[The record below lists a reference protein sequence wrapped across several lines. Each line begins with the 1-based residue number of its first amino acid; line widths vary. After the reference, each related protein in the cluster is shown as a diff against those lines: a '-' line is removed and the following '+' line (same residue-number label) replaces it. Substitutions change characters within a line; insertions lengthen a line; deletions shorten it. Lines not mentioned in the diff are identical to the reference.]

1 MTREEAKKELIAMLE
16 EAEGGPSY
24 SMEEVDAYM
33 RELLHPKNQIY
44 LTGDTH
50 GQFERI
56 ISFCERQQV
65 QPESTFIILGDVGLN
80 YYGDRRDNRGKDNLT
95 KIPITFFCIHGN
107 HEMRPSEELGYQ
119 VKEYH
124 GGKVWVQPEYPNLV
138 FAIDGEIYDFF
149 GHSCIVIGGA
159 YSVDKYY
166 RLARG
171 YNWFE
176 DEQPSDEIKEKV
188 ERMLSERHWKI
199 DVVLSHTCP
208 LRYEP
213 TEVFLSM
220 IDQSSVDKSTEQ
232 WLDTI
237 ESRLHYERWYCGHYH
252 TDKEIDKIRFMF
264 QDYTMLPHQIS
275 LSAEK
280 EMIRRMQRQAE
291 IVEALGLTDG
301 SGGEIRGFYMSTY
314 YDFMVETKYKD
325 KWYNIDLHT
334 KDFDGKLRHQY
345 LATFSRSF
353 VGQLESLIDG
363 AWRIGFDDL
372 AESTQ
377 NLLLSSIPAE
387 CEDSVRLEQFYV
399 AGNLADFEKL
409 LKAPYQNEYYV
420 TRNQIAA
427 YESHEIDDICDYLT
441 VHEVLELPYTAR
453 SEYVLY
459 RWNDVFDN
467 AEKIRSMVDRL
478 RFQVECFN
486 EALPYEAGQ
495 SYGDRAASQVR
506 VIYRIS

>member
-1 MTREEAKKELIAMLE
+1 MMTREEAEKELIAMLE
-16 EAEGGPSY
+16 EAEGGPLY

-80 YYGDRRDNRGKDNLT
+80 YYGDRRDNRGKDKLA

-107 HEMRPSEELGYQ
+107 HEMRTSEELGYQ

-188 ERMLSERHWKI
+188 ERMLSERDWKI

-232 WLDTI
+232 WLGTI
-237 ESRLHYERWYCGHYH
+237 ESRLHYERWFCGHYH

-291 IVEALGLTDG
+291 IVEALGLMD
-301 SGGEIRGFYMSTY
+301 EAQ
-314 YDFMVETKYKD
+314 E
-325 KWYNIDLHT
+325 
-334 KDFDGKLRHQY
+334 
-345 LATFSRSF
+345 
-353 VGQLESLIDG
+353 
-363 AWRIGFDDL
+363 
-372 AESTQ
+372 
-377 NLLLSSIPAE
+377 
-387 CEDSVRLEQFYV
+387 
-399 AGNLADFEKL
+399 EK
-409 LKAPYQNEYYV
+409 
-420 TRNQIAA
+420 
-427 YESHEIDDICDYLT
+427 
-441 VHEVLELPYTAR
+441 
-453 SEYVLY
+453 
-459 RWNDVFDN
+459 
-467 AEKIRSMVDRL
+467 
-478 RFQVECFN
+478 
-486 EALPYEAGQ
+486 
-495 SYGDRAASQVR
+495 
-506 VIYRIS
+506 

>member
-1 MTREEAKKELIAMLE
+1 MMTREEAEKELIAMLE

-159 YSVDKYY
+159 YSV
-166 RLARG
+166 
-171 YNWFE
+171 
-176 DEQPSDEIKEKV
+176 
-188 ERMLSERHWKI
+188 ERVLSERDWKI

-213 TEVFLSM
+213 AEVFLSM

-232 WLDTI
+232 WLGTI
-237 ESRLHYERWYCGHYH
+237 ESRLHYERWFCGHYH

-291 IVEALGLTDG
+291 IVEALGLMD
-301 SGGEIRGFYMSTY
+301 EAQ
-314 YDFMVETKYKD
+314 E
-325 KWYNIDLHT
+325 
-334 KDFDGKLRHQY
+334 
-345 LATFSRSF
+345 
-353 VGQLESLIDG
+353 
-363 AWRIGFDDL
+363 
-372 AESTQ
+372 
-377 NLLLSSIPAE
+377 
-387 CEDSVRLEQFYV
+387 
-399 AGNLADFEKL
+399 EK
-409 LKAPYQNEYYV
+409 
-420 TRNQIAA
+420 
-427 YESHEIDDICDYLT
+427 
-441 VHEVLELPYTAR
+441 
-453 SEYVLY
+453 
-459 RWNDVFDN
+459 
-467 AEKIRSMVDRL
+467 
-478 RFQVECFN
+478 
-486 EALPYEAGQ
+486 
-495 SYGDRAASQVR
+495 
-506 VIYRIS
+506 

>member
-1 MTREEAKKELIAMLE
+1 MTRKEAEKELIAMLE
-16 EAEGGPSY
+16 KAEGGPTY

-56 ISFCERQQV
+56 ISLCERQQV
-65 QPESTFIILGDVGLN
+65 QPESTFIILGDAGLN
-80 YYGDRRDNRGKDNLT
+80 YYGDRRDRRGKDKLA

-124 GGKVWVQPEYPNLV
+124 EGKVWVQPEYPNIV
-138 FAIDGEIYDFF
+138 FAIDGEVYDFF

-176 DEQPSDEIKEKV
+176 DEQPSGEIREKV
-188 ERMLSERHWKI
+188 ERVLSEHDWRI

-208 LRYEP
+208 LKYEP
-213 TEVFLSM
+213 TEVFLPM

-264 QDYTMLPHQIS
+264 QNYALLPHQIS

-280 EMIRRMQRQAE
+280 ELVRRMQRQAE
-291 IVEALGLTDG
+291 IVEALGL
-301 SGGEIRGFYMSTY
+301 M
-314 YDFMVETKYKD
+314 
-325 KWYNIDLHT
+325 
-334 KDFDGKLRHQY
+334 
-345 LATFSRSF
+345 
-353 VGQLESLIDG
+353 
-363 AWRIGFDDL
+363 DD
-372 AESTQ
+372 APE
-377 NLLLSSIPAE
+377 
-387 CEDSVRLEQFYV
+387 
-399 AGNLADFEKL
+399 EK
-409 LKAPYQNEYYV
+409 
-420 TRNQIAA
+420 
-427 YESHEIDDICDYLT
+427 
-441 VHEVLELPYTAR
+441 
-453 SEYVLY
+453 
-459 RWNDVFDN
+459 
-467 AEKIRSMVDRL
+467 
-478 RFQVECFN
+478 
-486 EALPYEAGQ
+486 
-495 SYGDRAASQVR
+495 
-506 VIYRIS
+506 

>member
-1 MTREEAKKELIAMLE
+1 MTREEAEKELIAMLE

-107 HEMRPSEELGYQ
+107 HEMRPSKELGYQ

-188 ERMLSERHWKI
+188 ERVLSERDWKI
-199 DVVLSHTCP
+199 DS
-208 LRYEP
+208 LR
-213 TEVFLSM
+213 TERKKGIRPMLPKGLFLSTLEKIQKQEAR
-220 IDQSSVDKSTEQ
+220 IDEFNTALSKICDGVPVFDSENQYLIALRELLKYTMQDQ
-232 WLDTI
+232 YDYIGWWL
-237 ESRLHYERWYCGHYH
+237 YEAPDAGYTVWWDDEDG
-252 TDKEIDKIRFMF
+252 KEIRVDL
-264 QDYTMLPHQIS
+264 TEPG
-275 LSAEK
+275 
-280 EMIRRMQRQAE
+280 
-291 IVEALGLTDG
+291 AL
-301 SGGEIRGFYMSTY
+301 Y
-314 YDFMVETKYKD
+314 
-325 KWYNIDLHT
+325 
-334 KDFDGKLRHQY
+334 
-345 LATFSRSF
+345 
-353 VGQLESLIDG
+353 
-363 AWRIGFDDL
+363 
-372 AESTQ
+372 
-377 NLLLSSIPAE
+377 
-387 CEDSVRLEQFYV
+387 
-399 AGNLADFEKL
+399 
-409 LKAPYQNEYYV
+409 
-420 TRNQIAA
+420 
-427 YESHEIDDICDYLT
+427 DYL
-441 VHEVLELPYTAR
+441 VEYAAPEGVQEDEL
-453 SEYVLY
+453 
-459 RWNDVFDN
+459 
-467 AEKIRSMVDRL
+467 
-478 RFQVECFN
+478 
-486 EALPYEAGQ
+486 
-495 SYGDRAASQVR
+495 
-506 VIYRIS
+506 

>member
-1 MTREEAKKELIAMLE
+1 
-16 EAEGGPSY
+16 
-24 SMEEVDAYM
+24 
-33 RELLHPKNQIY
+33 
-44 LTGDTH
+44 
-50 GQFERI
+50 
-56 ISFCERQQV
+56 
-65 QPESTFIILGDVGLN
+65 
-80 YYGDRRDNRGKDNLT
+80 
-95 KIPITFFCIHGN
+95 
-107 HEMRPSEELGYQ
+107 
-119 VKEYH
+119 
-124 GGKVWVQPEYPNLV
+124 
-138 FAIDGEIYDFF
+138 
-149 GHSCIVIGGA
+149 
-159 YSVDKYY
+159 
-166 RLARG
+166 
-171 YNWFE
+171 
-176 DEQPSDEIKEKV
+176 
-188 ERMLSERHWKI
+188 
-199 DVVLSHTCP
+199 
-208 LRYEP
+208 
-213 TEVFLSM
+213 
-220 IDQSSVDKSTEQ
+220 
-232 WLDTI
+232 
-237 ESRLHYERWYCGHYH
+237 
-252 TDKEIDKIRFMF
+252 
-264 QDYTMLPHQIS
+264 
-275 LSAEK
+275 
-280 EMIRRMQRQAE
+280 
-291 IVEALGLTDG
+291 
-301 SGGEIRGFYMSTY
+301 MSTY
-314 YDFMVETKYKD
+314 YDFMVEAKYKD

-459 RWNDVFDN
+459 RWNDVFGN

-478 RFQVECFN
+478 RFQIECFN
-486 EALPYEAGQ
+486 EALSYEAGQ

>member
-1 MTREEAKKELIAMLE
+1 MMTREEAEKELIAMLE

-188 ERMLSERHWKI
+188 ERMLSERDWKI

-237 ESRLHYERWYCGHYH
+237 ESRFALRALVL
-252 TDKEIDKIRFMF
+252 R
-264 QDYTMLPHQIS
+264 S
-275 LSAEK
+275 LS
-280 EMIRRMQRQAE
+280 
-291 IVEALGLTDG
+291 
-301 SGGEIRGFYMSTY
+301 Y
-314 YDFMVETKYKD
+314 
-325 KWYNIDLHT
+325 
-334 KDFDGKLRHQY
+334 
-345 LATFSRSF
+345 
-353 VGQLESLIDG
+353 GQ
-363 AWRIGFDDL
+363 
-372 AESTQ
+372 
-377 NLLLSSIPAE
+377 
-387 CEDSVRLEQFYV
+387 
-399 AGNLADFEKL
+399 
-409 LKAPYQNEYYV
+409 
-420 TRNQIAA
+420 
-427 YESHEIDDICDYLT
+427 
-441 VHEVLELPYTAR
+441 
-453 SEYVLY
+453 
-459 RWNDVFDN
+459 
-467 AEKIRSMVDRL
+467 
-478 RFQVECFN
+478 
-486 EALPYEAGQ
+486 
-495 SYGDRAASQVR
+495 GDRQDPFHVSRLYDAAASDFPFCGEGNDPPDAAAGR
-506 VIYRIS
+506 NCRSSGSDG

>member
-1 MTREEAKKELIAMLE
+1 MMTREEAEKELIAMLE

-107 HEMRPSEELGYQ
+107 HEMRPSKELGYQ

-188 ERMLSERHWKI
+188 ERVLSERDWKI

-213 TEVFLSM
+213 AEVFLSM

-232 WLDTI
+232 
-237 ESRLHYERWYCGHYH
+237 
-252 TDKEIDKIRFMF
+252 
-264 QDYTMLPHQIS
+264 
-275 LSAEK
+275 
-280 EMIRRMQRQAE
+280 
-291 IVEALGLTDG
+291 
-301 SGGEIRGFYMSTY
+301 
-314 YDFMVETKYKD
+314 
-325 KWYNIDLHT
+325 
-334 KDFDGKLRHQY
+334 
-345 LATFSRSF
+345 
-353 VGQLESLIDG
+353 
-363 AWRIGFDDL
+363 
-372 AESTQ
+372 
-377 NLLLSSIPAE
+377 
-387 CEDSVRLEQFYV
+387 
-399 AGNLADFEKL
+399 
-409 LKAPYQNEYYV
+409 
-420 TRNQIAA
+420 
-427 YESHEIDDICDYLT
+427 
-441 VHEVLELPYTAR
+441 
-453 SEYVLY
+453 
-459 RWNDVFDN
+459 
-467 AEKIRSMVDRL
+467 
-478 RFQVECFN
+478 
-486 EALPYEAGQ
+486 
-495 SYGDRAASQVR
+495 
-506 VIYRIS
+506 

>member
-1 MTREEAKKELIAMLE
+1 MTREEAEKELIAMLE
-16 EAEGGPSY
+16 ESEGGPSY

-50 GQFERI
+50 GRFERI

-80 YYGDRRDNRGKDNLT
+80 YYGDRRDNRGKDKLV

-188 ERMLSERHWKI
+188 ERMLSERDWKI

-252 TDKEIDKIRFMF
+252 TDKEIDKIR
-264 QDYTMLPHQIS
+264 H
-275 LSAEK
+275 
-280 EMIRRMQRQAE
+280 IRFPFLQR
-291 IVEALGLTDG
+291 
-301 SGGEIRGFYMSTY
+301 
-314 YDFMVETKYKD
+314 KK
-325 KWYNIDLHT
+325 
-334 KDFDGKLRHQY
+334 
-345 LATFSRSF
+345 
-353 VGQLESLIDG
+353 
-363 AWRIGFDDL
+363 
-372 AESTQ
+372 
-377 NLLLSSIPAE
+377 
-387 CEDSVRLEQFYV
+387 
-399 AGNLADFEKL
+399 
-409 LKAPYQNEYYV
+409 
-420 TRNQIAA
+420 
-427 YESHEIDDICDYLT
+427 
-441 VHEVLELPYTAR
+441 
-453 SEYVLY
+453 
-459 RWNDVFDN
+459 
-467 AEKIRSMVDRL
+467 
-478 RFQVECFN
+478 
-486 EALPYEAGQ
+486 
-495 SYGDRAASQVR
+495 
-506 VIYRIS
+506 

>member
-1 MTREEAKKELIAMLE
+1 MMTREEAEKELIAMLE

-24 SMEEVDAYM
+24 SMEEVDTYM

-188 ERMLSERHWKI
+188 ERVLSERDWKI

-213 TEVFLSM
+213 AEVFLSM

-232 WLDTI
+232 WLGTI
-237 ESRLHYERWYCGHYH
+237 ESRLHYERWFCGHYH
-252 TDKEIDKIRFMF
+252 TDKEIDKISSWTPKHEGTIR
-264 QDYTMLPHQIS
+264 MLVVLIYEQSNSILRKSYCSNRILS
-275 LSAEK
+275 LRYRNAQLSPRTSELLVN
-280 EMIRRMQRQAE
+280 RQHSCFR
-291 IVEALGLTDG
+291 I
-301 SGGEIRGFYMSTY
+301 
-314 YDFMVETKYKD
+314 
-325 KWYNIDLHT
+325 
-334 KDFDGKLRHQY
+334 Q
-345 LATFSRSF
+345 
-353 VGQLESLIDG
+353 VGPLQ
-363 AWRIGFDDL
+363 A
-372 AESTQ
+372 
-377 NLLLSSIPAE
+377 
-387 CEDSVRLEQFYV
+387 
-399 AGNLADFEKL
+399 K
-409 LKAPYQNEYYV
+409 
-420 TRNQIAA
+420 
-427 YESHEIDDICDYLT
+427 
-441 VHEVLELPYTAR
+441 
-453 SEYVLY
+453 
-459 RWNDVFDN
+459 
-467 AEKIRSMVDRL
+467 
-478 RFQVECFN
+478 
-486 EALPYEAGQ
+486 
-495 SYGDRAASQVR
+495 
-506 VIYRIS
+506 

>member
-1 MTREEAKKELIAMLE
+1 MMTREEAEKELIAMLE

-80 YYGDRRDNRGKDNLT
+80 YYGDRRDNRGKDKLA

-119 VKEYH
+119 VKEYN

-166 RLARG
+166 RLVRG

-188 ERMLSERHWKI
+188 ERMLSERDWKI

-252 TDKEIDKIRFMF
+252 TDKEIDKIRFHVSRLYECCHTDF
-264 QDYTMLPHQIS
+264 HFCRERNDPTECSGRPK
-275 LSAEK
+275 LS
-280 EMIRRMQRQAE
+280 RRWA
-291 IVEALGLTDG
+291 
-301 SGGEIRGFYMSTY
+301 
-314 YDFMVETKYKD
+314 
-325 KWYNIDLHT
+325 
-334 KDFDGKLRHQY
+334 
-345 LATFSRSF
+345 
-353 VGQLESLIDG
+353 
-363 AWRIGFDDL
+363 
-372 AESTQ
+372 
-377 NLLLSSIPAE
+377 
-387 CEDSVRLEQFYV
+387 
-399 AGNLADFEKL
+399 
-409 LKAPYQNEYYV
+409 
-420 TRNQIAA
+420 
-427 YESHEIDDICDYLT
+427 
-441 VHEVLELPYTAR
+441 
-453 SEYVLY
+453 
-459 RWNDVFDN
+459 
-467 AEKIRSMVDRL
+467 
-478 RFQVECFN
+478 
-486 EALPYEAGQ
+486 
-495 SYGDRAASQVR
+495 
-506 VIYRIS
+506 

>member
-1 MTREEAKKELIAMLE
+1 MMTREEAEKELIAMLE

-80 YYGDRRDNRGKDNLT
+80 YYGDRRDNRGKDKLA

-188 ERMLSERHWKI
+188 ERMLSERDWKI

-264 QDYTMLPHQIS
+264 QDYTMLPHQIF

-291 IVEALGLTDG
+291 IVEALGLTD
-301 SGGEIRGFYMSTY
+301 EAQ
-314 YDFMVETKYKD
+314 E
-325 KWYNIDLHT
+325 
-334 KDFDGKLRHQY
+334 
-345 LATFSRSF
+345 
-353 VGQLESLIDG
+353 
-363 AWRIGFDDL
+363 
-372 AESTQ
+372 
-377 NLLLSSIPAE
+377 
-387 CEDSVRLEQFYV
+387 
-399 AGNLADFEKL
+399 EK
-409 LKAPYQNEYYV
+409 
-420 TRNQIAA
+420 
-427 YESHEIDDICDYLT
+427 
-441 VHEVLELPYTAR
+441 
-453 SEYVLY
+453 
-459 RWNDVFDN
+459 
-467 AEKIRSMVDRL
+467 
-478 RFQVECFN
+478 
-486 EALPYEAGQ
+486 
-495 SYGDRAASQVR
+495 
-506 VIYRIS
+506 